1 MVKTKSKKKSPGG
14 KNNQPILSREESIAQ
29 QRKAKQ
35 AKQKLIKTIF
45 TGLGIGILFGM
56 PAMAAVSPIIGLGV
70 MLAIPTLLFCYAY
83 PSLGLWLFLIYL
95 PFSGTVTYWIG
106 GGNALFSLAKDAFY
120 IPALFG
126 MLREYKRKRE
136 RLPIPKNLTLTFSLS
151 LVLAVMTL
159 LLVNGSLQLAGSGEG
174 VPFLQGVLGLKVLL
188 GYVPLI
194 VCAIYLIKTKKELLI
209 CTRLHLILAI
219 ICCVLGV
226 MQYLML
232 DSGTCVGTRNA
243 VGEELF
249 KATVEAKCLVGGS
262 VAFAPSQ
269 DMIRLPGTFPSPWH
283 WAWFLIANS
292 VLTYT
297 VAFGDPSF
305 FWRMGGIAGMV
316 LVFANAVVS
325 GQRIALALVPVVTI
339 ILLVLTGQL
348 ANLKRFIPIGGLL
361 ALALVFAISKNPDI
375 VQERIDSF
383 QSRAEASPPQA
394 FIEEQFRWAFES
406 SEGFLG
412 MGLGRATNST
422 RVFGKV
428 SLVETY
434 YPKLIYEM
442 GLLATLAFLFFL
454 TNIVYVGFKNYRA
467 VRDKNLRSLG
477 SSLWVFVLIISY
489 NTYWYPLDTE
499 PVNVYY
505 WFFAGVILRLGE
517 INRQEEEKRIEAE
530 ENDPILQKKLRRKLK
545 KKQTA

>member
-1 MVKTKSKKKSPGG
+1 MVKSQSKKKSQGG
-14 KNNQPILSREESIAQ
+14 KNDQPILSREELIAQ

-35 AKQKLIKTIF
+35 AKQKLIKTIA
-45 TGLGIGILFGM
+45 TGLGIGIVLGM

-70 MLAIPTLLFCYAY
+70 TLGMPILMLCYSY

-106 GGNALFSLAKDAFY
+106 GGNAVFSLAKDAFY
-120 IPALFG
+120 FPALFG
-126 MLREYKRKRE
+126 MVREYKERRE
-136 RLPIPKNLTLTFSLS
+136 RIPVPKNLTLTFSLS
-151 LVLAVMTL
+151 FVLALMTL
-159 LLVNGSLQLAGSGEG
+159 LLVNGSLQLAGGEG

-194 VCAIYLIKTKKELLI
+194 VCALYLIKTKKELLL
-209 CTRLHLILAI
+209 CTRLHVVLAI

-232 DSGTCVGTRNA
+232 NSGTCVGTRNA
-243 VGEELF
+243 VGAELF

-269 DMIRLPGTFPSPWH
+269 SMIRLPGTFPSPWH

-292 VLTYT
+292 TLTYT

-305 FWRMGGIAGMV
+305 LWRMGGLVGMA
-316 LVFANAVVS
+316 LVFVNAVIS

-348 ANLKRFIPIGGLL
+348 ANLKRFIPIGVG
-361 ALALVFAISKNPDI
+361 LALVLAFAISKNPDL
-375 VQERIDSF
+375 VQERIESF
-383 QSRAEASPPQA
+383 ESRAEASPPQA
-394 FIEEQFRWAFES
+394 FIEEQFNWAFDS
-406 SEGFLG
+406 SEGPLG

-422 RVFGKV
+422 RIFGKV

-442 GLLATLAFLFFL
+442 GLLATIAYLIFL
-454 TNIVYVGFKNYRA
+454 TNIVFVGFKNYRS
-467 VRDKNLRSLG
+467 VRDKNLRTLG
-477 SSLWVFVLIISY
+477 SSLWVFILIITY
-489 NTYWYPLDTE
+489 NTYWYPMDTE
-499 PVNVYY
+499 PVSVYY
-505 WFFAGVILRLGE
+505 WFFAGVIMRLGE
-517 INRQEEEKRIEAE
+517 INRQEEEKRLEEEA
-530 ENDPILQKKLRRKLK
+530 NDPILQRKLK
-545 KKQTA
+545 KKLKKKQPT

>member
-1 MVKTKSKKKSPGG
+1 MVKSQSKKKSSGG
-14 KNNQPILSREESIAQ
+14 KNDQPILSREELIAQ

-35 AKQKLIKTIF
+35 AKQKLIKTIA
-45 TGLGIGILFGM
+45 TGLGIGIVLGM

-70 MLAIPTLLFCYAY
+70 VLGMPILLLCYSY

-106 GGNALFSLAKDAFY
+106 GGNAVFSLAKDAFY
-120 IPALFG
+120 FPALFG
-126 MLREYKRKRE
+126 MVREYKQKKE
-136 RLPIPKNLTLTFSLS
+136 RIPVPKNLTLTFSLS
-151 LVLAVMTL
+151 FVLALMTL
-159 LLVNGSLQLAGSGEG
+159 LLVNGSLQLTGGEG

-194 VCAIYLIKTKKELLI
+194 VCALYLIKTKKELLL
-209 CTRLHLILAI
+209 CTRLHIVLAI

-232 DSGTCVGTRNA
+232 NSGTCVGTRNA
-243 VGEELF
+243 VGDELF

-292 VLTYT
+292 TLTYT

-305 FWRMGGIAGMV
+305 LWRMGGLAGMA
-316 LVFANAVVS
+316 LVFVNAVIS

-348 ANLKRFIPIGGLL
+348 ANLKRFIPIGVG
-361 ALALVFAISKNPDI
+361 LALVLTFAISKNPDL
-375 VQERIDSF
+375 VQERIESF
-383 QSRAEASPPQA
+383 QGRAEASPPQA
-394 FIEEQFRWAFES
+394 FIEEQFNWAFKS
-406 SEGFLG
+406 SEGPLG

-422 RVFGKV
+422 RIFGKV

-442 GLLATLAFLFFL
+442 GLLATIAYLIFL
-454 TNIVYVGFKNYRA
+454 TNIVFVGFKNYRS
-467 VRDKNLRSLG
+467 VRDKNLRTLG
-477 SSLWVFVLIISY
+477 SSLWVFILIITY
-489 NTYWYPLDTE
+489 NTYWYPMDTE
-499 PVNVYY
+499 PVSVYY
-505 WFFAGVILRLGE
+505 WFFAGVIMRLGE
-517 INRQEEEKRIEAE
+517 INRQEEEKRLEAE
-530 ENDPILQKKLRRKLK
+530 ANDPILQRKLK
-545 KKQTA
+545 KKRKKKQPT